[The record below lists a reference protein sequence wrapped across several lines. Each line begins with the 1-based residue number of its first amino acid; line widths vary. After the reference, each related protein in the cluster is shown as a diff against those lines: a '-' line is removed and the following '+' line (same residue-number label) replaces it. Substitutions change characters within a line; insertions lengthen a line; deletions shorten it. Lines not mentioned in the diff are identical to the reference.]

1 MSLPSITIQGT
12 AVADPELR
20 FTQQGTAVA
29 NVRVASNSR
38 KKMPDG
44 TWQDGDATFLTVVCW
59 KQLAEN
65 VAETVRKGD
74 RIVVVGRLKQ
84 SQFTG
89 KDGVEKTTYE
99 VDADEVAKS
108 LLFSSSSVRQPALE
122 PSGDVPF

>member
-1 MSLPSITIQGT
+1 MSLPAITIQGT

-44 TWQDGDATFLTVVCW
+44 TWQDGDATFLTVTAW
-59 KQLAEN
+59 KQQAEN
-65 VAETVRKGD
+65 MAQSVKKGD

-89 KDGVEKTTYE
+89 KDGTEKTTYE
-99 VDADEVAKS
+99 VDADEVAVS
-108 LLFSSSSVRQPALE
+108 LLFATLSAAKSE
-122 PSGDVPF
+122 PSGGVPF